1 MVMEQSTASRV
12 GQTLGGKYLLESLL
26 GEGGMGSVYRAR
38 NTQIDRIVAIKTL
51 RPELAGNADI
61 VERFLREAKA
71 ANAVGHPNVVDI
83 IDLGHDELGAPFI
96 VQEYLEGEDL
106 DQYLERLERPLSV
119 QETLDLLMPIIE
131 ALETAHSKG
140 VVHRDLKPDNVF
152 LLRARGMVVPKLL
165 DFGISRMDGP
175 KNQRLTVDGAIMG
188 TPAYMPPEQIRNA
201 RSADA
206 SADVWAMGV
215 MLFRVISGRLPFNGE
230 SITELLFAVMNA
242 EIPEL
247 GSVAPGVP
255 GSLSRVVA
263 RCLRREP
270 TQRYP
275 SACELARDLRH
286 VRDGDDVEQT
296 QVRSLRPPPP
306 PAGPAV
312 GVPDLALPKRAA
324 TPAKAKGPADPTVV
338 NKPAAVMA
346 MPAPAPLPVFA
357 SPAAAPLAVPAQPKA
372 SRPNLAPEPDRQRP
386 SGAGARPKAG
396 HAGVVDRARDAEV
409 QSQTLD
415 VQPLIGAGV
424 AAGVTIVV
432 LGILLRT
439 VHRADGWELQT
450 WAPFLFGG
458 RHPVPQGGLGVTFL
472 AIAGWLASQV
482 IKGDAGR
489 VLWGAVGTGALL
501 GSSLLAYAGGAL
513 SSLELPATCACLFLI
528 TLSLPLYGK
537 ACKAYGDSK
546 GATVGFAIAGSLL
559 IFAGVE
565 LIAGMH

>member
-1 MVMEQSTASRV
+1 MEQATASRA
-12 GQTLGGKYLLESLL
+12 GQTLGGQYLLETLL

-38 NTQIDRIVAIKTL
+38 NTQIDRVVAIKTL

-61 VERFLREAKA
+61 VERFLREARA
-71 ANAVGHPNVVDI
+71 ANTVGHPNVVDI
-83 IDLGHDELGAPFI
+83 IDLGHDEHGAPFI

-106 DQYLERLERPLSV
+106 DQYLERLARPLSV

-131 ALETAHSKG
+131 ALEAAHGKG

-201 RSADA
+201 KSADA

-215 MLFRVISGRLPFNGE
+215 MLFRVMSGRLPFNGE

-242 EIPEL
+242 EVPEL
-247 GSVAPGVP
+247 ASVVPGVP
-255 GSLSRVVA
+255 ASLSRVVA

-270 TQRYP
+270 SQRYP

-286 VRDGDDVEQT
+286 VRDGNEVEQT
-296 QVRSLRPPPP
+296 QVRSVRPPPP
-306 PAGPAV
+306 APIAAV
-312 GVPDLALPKRAA
+312 AVPDLALPKRAV
-324 TPAKAKGPADPTVV
+324 TPPNAKGPADPTVV
-338 NKPAAVMA
+338 NKPAAFA
-346 MPAPAPLPVFA
+346 PIPAPAPLPVFTG
-357 SPAAAPLAVPAQPKA
+357 PAAAPMAPVQPKP
-372 SRPNLAPEPDRQRP
+372 SRPHLEHEGDRKRP
-386 SGAGARPKAG
+386 SGPGARPKPG
-396 HAGVVDRARDAEV
+396 HAGVVDRSLAAQNE
-409 QSQTLD
+409 SQALD

-424 AAGVTIVV
+424 AAVVTLVV

-450 WAPFLFGG
+450 WAPFLFEGH
-458 RHPVPQGGLGVTFL
+458 RPVPQGGLGVTVL
-472 AIAGWLASQV
+472 AIAGWLASRV
-482 IKGDAGR
+482 AKGEASR
-489 VLWGAVGTGALL
+489 VLWGGVGTGALL
-501 GSSLLAYAGGAL
+501 GLSLLAYAGSAL

-528 TLSLPLYGK
+528 SLSLPLYGK
-537 ACKAYGDSK
+537 SAKAYGDNK
-546 GATVGFAIAGSLL
+546 GATVGFAVAGSLL

-565 LIAGMH
+565 LISGMH